1 MVLAAI
7 ACLTSGVSLVP
18 QWSATLPAGLSQ
30 VHVLATAG
38 SEHRQLAFSAI
49 GGGKPS
55 IYWFNSDTGECRA
68 FPSESWAIAQYD
80 CNLGLF
86 SYRREDSTDTI
97 DVSTG
102 RRLSSIPA
110 HGVRV
115 GTLLPVPDFDERS
128 TTFYDVR
135 TGKVVAKRD
144 SGTGDSKIQLLP
156 YVGEPIWDTP
166 KKRIFIV
173 GKGNRSNDVKD
184 IVEMKPGTFEIL
196 KRTFLSGFAMSFDGI
211 RGNPETGP
219 FVVYECTNRSR
230 HPNGVYAQDLTRL
243 EVDVSAVSDAGPHGL
258 LVQKG
263 SWPEFRD
270 LKVSETR
277 CFSPTGKLK
286 WKSQR
291 FLNCKWAGSY
301 ALSDRN
307 VLDAAT
313 GQFLGSFDLP
323 KGRFSMRWK
332 DDWTFCFSSTSP
344 PRIEA
349 YRLKVG
355 R

>member
-1 MVLAAI
+1 MVLAVI
-7 ACLTSGVSLVP
+7 ACAASGISLEH

-30 VHVLATAG
+30 VSVLASAG
-38 SEHRQLAFSAI
+38 PNHRQVVFSAI
-49 GGGKPS
+49 GGGKS
-55 IYWFNSDTGECRA
+55 STFWLNSETGECRA
-68 FPSESWAIAQYD
+68 FPSESWASAQHD

-86 SYRREDSTDTI
+86 SYHRSDSIDTM
-97 DVSTG
+97 DVATG
-102 RRLSSIPA
+102 RRLSSIKA
-110 HGVRV
+110 HSVRV
-115 GTLLPVPDFDERS
+115 GTLLTVSDFEERS
-128 TTFYDVR
+128 TSFYDVR
-135 TGKVVAKRD
+135 TGKLVAKRD
-144 SGTGDSKIQLLP
+144 SGYGDSTGQSLP

-166 KKRIFIV
+166 RKRIFVV
-173 GKGNRSNDVKD
+173 GQNNRSNDVKD
-184 IVEMKPGTFEIL
+184 VVEMKPGTFEIL
-196 KRTFLSGFAMSFDGI
+196 KRTFLSGFAMGFDGI
-211 RGNPETGP
+211 VGNPETGP

-258 LVQKG
+258 LVQKA